1 MWELKAEVRWRPDEP
16 PGDVY
21 ISGVIGQ
28 RVEKTEE
35 RCHPE
40 DLLDVSEGTEAM
52 DSRTELSDE
61 EARRALRNISE
72 GANEGGLLEWLNRS
86 MEVGANGTMEVGI
99 RQRGSEGSLEGNLWS
114 NREPPKG
121 NGPPKE
127 GVASV
132 GLLGSS
138 WSPLGEDSAPEV
150 DGLPRYVQMR
160 DYVDNLVKE
169 QSMEN
174 RGRLPESEGRDGLRE
189 ESSLG
194 YNITRV
200 EEKNP
205 NEDPIRGIL
214 MGMEE
219 VEPEEAENAL
229 DWTVYDR
236 RELSM
241 DYNLGEI
248 ANRSFADRY
257 GIWAGQEEIFPEW
270 PHEAR
275 ESASGKARQEHSA
288 ALDRI
293 RGGVVNEGPDVESG
307 TRAADGE
314 VRAIIF
320 GGFRGETPGS
330 QKELS
335 EERAREH
342 ESWLEELRELDVDST
357 PFEEGMHEGV
367 AGDCEGKEVGWMTST
382 QMEGQSG
389 SQPFGGGERAI
400 SPIGNHRGRLPGAPR
415 FIDGLF
421 QDEDLRLEVVL
432 KKGGLTF
439 GHSIEGD
446 IDLIAY
452 EEGTN
457 IPPRYPPMSD
467 STVDWSLI
475 RGPGPGEGPGK
486 KGKQERGT
494 KEMSRA
500 GKADAQ
506 GGGQESTALEP
517 CEEAGMAALLGKTGI
532 TLRKGRYSRKRKGH
546 RGGRNKR
553 RKQGFLSEEDFEETL
568 VHGIA
573 EASDSLGGLVGRE
586 VNSGP
591 GKAPLVDRAKRGVVA
606 APGCGEEDTGEV
618 EDEVTKEDEVSEEN
632 GTNEEAV
639 ENAVD
644 EPTRKTRRRKNVVT
658 VEDGRILIGSS
669 ESACRRTAPAKMV
682 VVWPR
687 RKGIITQDMADPNRN
702 IVGYRSQEV
711 PVVNARTSGVF
722 WNASKTRDNRRF
734 PGSTG
739 KTLLRQSLESVPE
752 GGTGAGGEGVDPLRW
767 PGVRPPEVG
776 PR

>member
-1 MWELKAEVRWRPDEP
+1 M
-16 PGDVY
+16 
-21 ISGVIGQ
+21 
-28 RVEKTEE
+28 
-35 RCHPE
+35 
-40 DLLDVSEGTEAM
+40 DVSEGTEAM

-86 MEVGANGTMEVGI
+86 MEVGANGTMVVGI
-99 RQRGSEGSLEGNLWS
+99 RQRGSEGSPEGNLWS

-121 NGPPKE
+121 KGPPKE
-127 GVASV
+127 GMASG

-174 RGRLPESEGRDGLRE
+174 RGRLPELEGRDGLRE

-270 PHEAR
+270 PHGAR

-320 GGFRGETPGS
+320 GGFRGETPSS

-367 AGDCEGKEVGWMTST
+367 DGDCEGKEVGWMTST

-389 SQPFGGGERAI
+389 SQPFGGGRK
-400 SPIGNHRGRLPGAPR
+400 SH
-415 FIDGLF
+415 
-421 QDEDLRLEVVL
+421 
-432 KKGGLTF
+432 LT
-439 GHSIEGD
+439 
-446 IDLIAY
+446 
-452 EEGTN
+452 
-457 IPPRYPPMSD
+457 
-467 STVDWSLI
+467 DW
-475 RGPGPGEGPGK
+475 
-486 KGKQERGT
+486 
-494 KEMSRA
+494 
-500 GKADAQ
+500 
-506 GGGQESTALEP
+506 
-517 CEEAGMAALLGKTGI
+517 
-532 TLRKGRYSRKRKGH
+532 
-546 RGGRNKR
+546 
-553 RKQGFLSEEDFEETL
+553 
-568 VHGIA
+568 
-573 EASDSLGGLVGRE
+573 
-586 VNSGP
+586 
-591 GKAPLVDRAKRGVVA
+591 
-606 APGCGEEDTGEV
+606 
-618 EDEVTKEDEVSEEN
+618 
-632 GTNEEAV
+632 
-639 ENAVD
+639 
-644 EPTRKTRRRKNVVT
+644 
-658 VEDGRILIGSS
+658 
-669 ESACRRTAPAKMV
+669 
-682 VVWPR
+682 
-687 RKGIITQDMADPNRN
+687 
-702 IVGYRSQEV
+702 
-711 PVVNARTSGVF
+711 
-722 WNASKTRDNRRF
+722 
-734 PGSTG
+734 
-739 KTLLRQSLESVPE
+739 QS
-752 GGTGAGGEGVDPLRW
+752 
-767 PGVRPPEVG
+767 
-776 PR
+776 